1 MIKKDENI
9 LYQITIPLPPRT
21 KKNSQQIILNKKTK
35 KPMIVQST
43 NYLTYERDCRFYIKF
58 LYGPIKEPVNIK
70 ALYYMPTKRKV
81 DLVNLHSALHDILVT
96 YRVLE
101 DDDSKIIK
109 GTDGS
114 RVLYDKKNPRTEV
127 LIERFF

>member
-1 MIKKDENI
+1 MEQNKNI
-9 LYQITIPLPPRT
+9 LYHITIPLPPRT
-21 KKNSQQIILNKKTK
+21 KKNSQQIILNNKTK

-43 NYLTYERDCRFYIKF
+43 NYLMYERDCRFYVKF
-58 LYGPIKEPVNIK
+58 LYEPIKDPVNVK

-127 LIERFF
+127 FIERFF